1 MNGPGPFDF
10 KGCFVGSVADGII
23 LAGPYGI
30 AFLFS
35 TADSSGAP
43 LSVDITDPFVVCFLA
58 GTLIATPAGE
68 RRVEDLAAGDL
79 VLTAAGE
86 SRPVLWI
93 GRQSVA
99 ALFAEPLRS
108 YPIRI
113 AAGALDE
120 AVPVRDLYVSPDHGL
135 LVDGVLVQAGALVNG
150 TTISRVNEPAPHFVY
165 YHIELE
171 DHALVLADGAVAET
185 FVDNVTRRRFDNWAE
200 YEALFGEREA
210 HIAELE
216 LPRVKAARQLP
227 RAIRERLTAR
237 ADALGVAVEKAAA

>member
-1 MNGPGPFDF
+1 
-10 KGCFVGSVADGII
+10 
-23 LAGPYGI
+23 
-30 AFLFS
+30 
-35 TADSSGAP
+35 
-43 LSVDITDPFVVCFLA
+43 
-58 GTLIATPAGE
+58 IATPAGE

-93 GRQSVA
+93 GRRSVA

-135 LVDGVLVQAGALVNG
+135 LVDGVLVQAAALVNG
-150 TTISRVNEPAPHFVY
+150 TTITRVNEPAPHFVH

-237 ADALGVAVEKAAA
+237 AGALGGAVEKAA